1 MFTLSDIERIT
12 LEKQAQ
18 FRPARDDQFRL
29 LCGAAVSTPRTP
41 DGTLDRERIETHVGG
56 LVERGADV
64 VAVSTAT
71 WIAWFAAASA
81 GAVPEAW
88 TRREGEFLFSF
99 LFAITVLVIACPC
112 ALGLATPTAVMVGT
126 GLGARFGVL
135 IKGGLPLETAH
146 AASHVIFD
154 KTGTITL
161 GKPAVTNVVAFDSR
175 GVDASRLLYLAA
187 SAEASSEH
195 PVGAAIARAGRRA
208 DKKEG
213 RKGFLAVESFEAFP
227 GRGARCALRGGT
239 TVTLGNARFMRECG
253 VEMSGA
259 VAEAVRAEEEKGQT
273 CVIAHVAD
281 AEPLKKE
288 FGAESSE
295 FSRGDAAG
303 RVVLRGPP
311 AGLVC
316 VSDPVRPEAAE
327 AIAALA
333 ARGVRASLVSGD
345 NWRVARAV
353 AASVGI
359 RRVVAEALP
368 ADKVDAVREAQ
379 RDARALRGRGGKS
392 AVLVVG
398 DGVNDAP
405 AMAQSDL
412 GIAIGAGTDVALEAA
427 GVVLVKSDLRDVIA
441 ALDISRVAFRR
452 IRINLF
458 FSLAY
463 NALGIPIAAGA
474 LYPLIKT
481 RLPPEVA
488 ALAMAA
494 SSVSVVMSSL
504 HLTGYRPPVGSAAAA
519 AAARRDAAAAARGIP
534 ARRAPPRGETELA
547 DGGGGY
553 AVGVMP

>member
-1 MFTLSDIERIT
+1 
-12 LEKQAQ
+12 
-18 FRPARDDQFRL
+18 
-29 LCGAAVSTPRTP
+29 
-41 DGTLDRERIETHVGG
+41 
-56 LVERGADV
+56 
-64 VAVSTAT
+64 
-71 WIAWFAAASA
+71 
-81 GAVPEAW
+81 
-88 TRREGEFLFSF
+88 
-99 LFAITVLVIACPC
+99 
-112 ALGLATPTAVMVGT
+112 MVGT
-126 GLGARFGVL
+126 GLGARHGVL

-146 AASHVIFD
+146 AATHVIFD

-161 GKPAVTNVVAFDSR
+161 GKPAVTNVVAFDSKR
-175 GVDASRLLYLAA
+175 IDTGRLLYLAA

-208 DKKEG
+208 DQKEE
-213 RKGFLAVESFEAFP
+213 RKGFLAVESFEASA
-227 GRGARCALRGGT
+227 GRGVRCALRGGLV
-239 TVTLGNARFMRECG
+239 VTLGNARFMRECG

-273 CVIAHVAD
+273 CVVVHVEEPNENAPKRGN
-281 AEPLKKE
+281 AEAIENPR
-288 FGAESSE
+288 A
-295 FSRGDAAG
+295 GDENRAVERLA
-303 RVVLRGPP
+303 PP

-353 AASVGI
+353 AKAVGI
-359 RRVVAEALP
+359 GRVVAEALP

-379 RDARALRGRGGKS
+379 RDARAAGSGNG

-412 GIAIGAGTDVALEAA
+412 GIAVGAGTDVALEAA
-427 GVVLVKSDLRDVIA
+427 GIVLVRSDLRDVVA
-441 ALDISRVAFRR
+441 ALDISRVTFRR

-488 ALAMAA
+488 ALAMAL

-504 HLTGYRPPVGSAAAA
+504 HLTGYRPPVGSFAAERAA
-519 AAARRDAAAAARGIP
+519 AAARRGEIAARAP
-534 ARRAPPRGETELA
+534 RRSRRPPPRGDAELA

-553 AVGVMP
+553 VVGVMP